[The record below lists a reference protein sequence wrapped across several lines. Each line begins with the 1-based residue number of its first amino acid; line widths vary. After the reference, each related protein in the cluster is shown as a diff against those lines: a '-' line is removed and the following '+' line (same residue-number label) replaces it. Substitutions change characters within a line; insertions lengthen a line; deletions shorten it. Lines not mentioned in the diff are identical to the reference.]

1 MTSLSLAFRVNDCDS
16 ESDCQTQWPA
26 APAPPAGPGSPGIG
40 ALTVASELKFSSS
53 RRRWTVTARDW
64 QSGGP
69 AQVAAGPGGLTAGV
83 TVTGT
88 PAGSQSPGLV
98 TVGSPGPSR
107 SSR

>member
-1 MTSLSLAFRVNDCDS
+1 VTSLSLAFRVNDCDS

-69 AQVAAGPGGLTAGV
+69 AQVAAGPGGLTDGV
-83 TVTGT
+83 T
-88 PAGSQSPGLV
+88 PESQSPGLV